1 MLSRAFSATLNN
13 CLDRETGEIMSE
25 QQPEPQAM
33 TSDEA
38 IKTLRRY
45 LPPHLLQEVLAAL
58 STDEVKA
65 YQAMETAL
73 QLLTGQ
79 ILNLRTELLVIK
91 AEVTKEV
98 PGE

>member
-1 MLSRAFSATLNN
+1 MLSRALFATLSS
-13 CLDRETGEIMSE
+13 CLDRETGEIMSDH
-25 QQPEPQAM
+25 QPEPQAM
-33 TSDEA
+33 TKDEA